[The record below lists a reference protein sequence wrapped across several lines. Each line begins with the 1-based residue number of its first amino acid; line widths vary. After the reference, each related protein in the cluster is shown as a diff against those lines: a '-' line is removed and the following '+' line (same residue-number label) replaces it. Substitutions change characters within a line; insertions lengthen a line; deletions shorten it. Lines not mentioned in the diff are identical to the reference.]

1 MRGKQRVTLLPPTK
15 TRCAGMDSVKTFH
28 VSPLQCTVLLIAPFL
43 AVTLT
48 ACADSAEHP
57 VSQDLPSII
66 TSTVTTTVSPEQNL
80 DVNNDQSSVNDNDNQ
95 NLHVTSE
102 GAGVLFLRLDN
113 NVPSTDAANTTIE
126 GKLISG
132 PGGCLSVQ
140 PGGRP
145 ELLIFN
151 TDTRFSDHPPQVTLG
166 EKTIKIGE
174 RFSLNA
180 IEVSSTDLT
189 GIPDKC
195 SNGAADRAWIVGT
208 K

>member
-1 MRGKQRVTLLPPTK
+1 MLLQSLEPYPCTAHSRGRRNLCYRSK
-15 TRCAGMDSVKTFH
+15 T
-28 VSPLQCTVLLIAPFL
+28 
-43 AVTLT
+43 
-48 ACADSAEHP
+48 
-57 VSQDLPSII
+57 I
-66 TSTVTTTVSPEQNL
+66 T
-80 DVNNDQSSVNDNDNQ
+80 
-95 NLHVTSE
+95 
-102 GAGVLFLRLDN
+102 
-113 NVPSTDAANTTIE
+113 
-126 GKLISG
+126 SG

-145 ELLIFN
+145 KLLIFN

-166 EKTIKIGE
+166 KKTIKIGE